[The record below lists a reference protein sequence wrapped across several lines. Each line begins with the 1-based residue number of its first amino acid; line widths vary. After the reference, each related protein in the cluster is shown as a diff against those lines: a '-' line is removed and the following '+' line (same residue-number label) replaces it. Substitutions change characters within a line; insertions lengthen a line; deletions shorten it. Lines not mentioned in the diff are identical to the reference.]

1 MKVTSQITVDLLHP
15 NVATLVYAKQAD
27 QQSRFISATLLEGSQ
42 PWTPP
47 TGALIAVRY
56 RKPDGTIGWYDTTE
70 NKAKAVT
77 MSGNVA
83 TIQLAAQA
91 LAVSGD
97 VYIELEFYTQSAEK
111 LSSFAW
117 ILAVEASAVS
127 DGEIESSNYFNVLAE
142 TLAEIVKALPNIQ
155 KADEYAQAAAQSAT
169 QAANSE
175 AAAKASEQAAAA
187 SATQAAESE
196 DNSAASAQNSS
207 QSASAAQ
214 TSAEAAAASQQLAAA
229 NAQTASNAAAS
240 ATESKENAE
249 KSAQDSEAWAVG
261 TRGGQAVPN
270 SDETY
275 NNNSKYWAQQA
286 AAAAGGGV
294 ITFNGRGGAV
304 VPAAG
309 DYTAD
314 MVGAPTTEEFATLK
328 TTVDGK
334 QPATN
339 DLEAET
345 NLADGDF
352 VPFYDTSASAGRKTL
367 WSNIVAK
374 IRTAL
379 FGSANGFLKANGSG
393 VVSAVSTLPVAS
405 GGTGAT
411 TAAAARANLSALSSA
426 NGAVTHENLSVSAR
440 CGLVISASAGEN
452 LKNSDAGN
460 TYYAGWTSTGSVK
473 TWMLNAELSAAIS
486 NGFAV
491 AFTELWPNDKTRI
504 SISGVRLL
512 HRGEGQLLGKNQ
524 SAVLGL
530 VERCNMIALQK
541 MLTDAVNGD
550 VWLITGDVEVIS

>member
-1 MKVTSQITVDLLHP
+1 MKVTSQITVDMLHP
-15 NVATLVYAKQAD
+15 NVATLVYAKQTD

-91 LAVSGD
+91 LTVSGD

-117 ILAVEASAVS
+117 VLAVEASAVS
-127 DGEIESSNYFNVLAE
+127 DGEIESSDYFNVLAE

-155 KADEYAQAAAQSAT
+155 NADKYAQAAAKSAT

-175 AAAKASEQAAAA
+175 TAAKTSAQAAAA
-187 SATQAAESE
+187 SATSAQGSAAVASADAQGAATHAQVADNAAIAAEASAQAAGTHAQTAE
-196 DNSAASAQNSS
+196 DAAESAASAANSAD
-207 QSASAAQ
+207 AS
-214 TSAEAAAASQQLAAA
+214 S
-229 NAQTASNAAAS
+229 
-240 ATESKENAE
+240 
-249 KSAQDSEAWAVG
+249 QDSEAWAVG
-261 TRGGQAVPN
+261 TRNGQAVST
-270 SDETY
+270 SDEAH

-294 ITFNGRGGAV
+294 ITFNGRSGSV
-304 VPAAG
+304 LPAPS

-314 MVGAPTTEEFATLK
+314 MVGAPTVEEFEALE

-352 VPFYDTSASAGRKTL
+352 IPFYDTSASANRKTL

-393 VVSAVSTLPVAS
+393 VVSAVSTIPVAS

-411 TAAAARANLSALSSA
+411 TAAAARTNLGALSSA
-426 NGAVTHENLSVSAR
+426 DKTIARAKLANDALISPVKWVAASPYTVIADDLEKTLVFDAALTTVQINMSNKLIAALPAGASFAFMQWSSADSTKLTITVGSDYYI
-440 CGLVISASAGEN
+440 CKAGE
-452 LKNSDAGN
+452 KSGAKG
-460 TYYAGWTSTGSVK
+460 GSV
-473 TWMLNAELSAAIS
+473 TTS
-486 NGFAV
+486 NPRVMVV
-491 AFTELWPNDKTRI
+491 AKKMTAFSVMI
-504 SISGVRLL
+504 FGV
-512 HRGEGQLLGKNQ
+512 
-524 SAVLGL
+524 
-530 VERCNMIALQK
+530 
-541 MLTDAVNGD
+541 TD
-550 VWLITGDVEVIS
+550 

>member
-47 TGALIAVRY
+47 ASALAAVRY

-70 NKAKAVT
+70 NKAAAIT
-77 MSGNVA
+77 TSGNVA

-91 LAVSGD
+91 LTVSGN

-127 DGEIESSNYFNVLAE
+127 DGEIESSDYFNVLAE

-155 KADEYAQAAAQSAT
+155 KADKYAQAAAQSAT
-169 QAANSE
+169 QAADSE
-175 AAAKASEQAAAA
+175 AAAKASEQTAAA
-187 SATQAAESE
+187 SAAQAAESK
-196 DNSAASAQNSS
+196 DNSAASAQSS
-207 QSASAAQ
+207 GQSASEAQASAA
-214 TSAEAAAASQQLAAA
+214 SAAASQQLAAA
-229 NAQTASNAAAS
+229 NAQTASASAAS
-240 ATESKENAE
+240 AAESEENAGE
-249 KSAQDSEAWAVG
+249 SAQDSEAWAVG
-261 TRGGQAVPN
+261 TRGGQSVPD
-270 SDETY
+270 SDETH
-275 NNNSKYWAQQA
+275 NNNSKYWAGQA

-294 ITFNGRGGAV
+294 ITFNGRNGTV
-304 VPAAG
+304 MPANG
-309 DYTAD
+309 DYTPD
-314 MVGAPTTEEFATLK
+314 MIGAPTTEEFTALK

-367 WSNIVAK
+367 WSNVVEK

-393 VVSAVSTLPVAS
+393 VVSAVSTIPVVS

-411 TAAAARANLSALSSA
+411 TAATARANLGALSSA
-426 NGAVTHENLSVSAR
+426 DGAVGAAQLAADAVTGEKIAVGAVSKR
-440 CGLVISASAGEN
+440 YTVTIPSAVASWTRWNGSADNAWYADITVLGVKN
-452 LKNSDAGN
+452 TDRGDLFLQRGINSDETPSLAAFEQDAENFAHIVAANITADN
-460 TYYAGWTSTGSVK
+460 TLRV
-473 TWMLNAELSAAIS
+473 
-486 NGFAV
+486 FADEIP
-491 AFTELWPNDKTRI
+491 ANNIYCYL
-504 SISGVRLL
+504 RLVT
-512 HRGEGQLLGKNQ
+512 K
-524 SAVLGL
+524 
-530 VERCNMIALQK
+530 
-541 MLTDAVNGD
+541 
-550 VWLITGDVEVIS
+550 

>member
-15 NVATLVYAKQAD
+15 NVATLVYAKQTD

-47 TGALIAVRY
+47 TGVFTAVRY

-70 NKAKAVT
+70 NKAAAVT

-91 LAVSGD
+91 LTVSGD

-127 DGEIESSNYFNVLAE
+127 DGEIESSDYFNVLAE
-142 TLAEIVKALPNIQ
+142 TLAEIVKALPDIQ

-249 KSAQDSEAWAVG
+249 ESAQSSEAWAVG
-261 TRGGQAVPN
+261 TRGGQAVPD
-270 SDETY
+270 SDVTH
-275 NNNSKYWAQQA
+275 NNNSKYWAEQA

-294 ITFNGRGGAV
+294 ITFNGRNGVV
-304 VPAAG
+304 VPKKG
-309 DYTAD
+309 DYTPE
-314 MVGAPTTEEFATLK
+314 MVGAAPEIKTATVTLQAASW
-328 TTVDGK
+328 TGSTSPYSQTVEIDG
-334 QPATN
+334 
-339 DLEAET
+339 
-345 NLADGDF
+345 
-352 VPFYDTSASAGRKTL
+352 
-367 WSNIVAK
+367 
-374 IRTAL
+374 
-379 FGSANGFLKANGSG
+379 
-393 VVSAVSTLPVAS
+393 
-405 GGTGAT
+405 T
-411 TAAAARANLSALSSA
+411 TANSRIDINPDATVM
-426 NGAVTHENLSVSAR
+426 NGAMEGGY
-440 CGLVISASAGEN
+440 GLVFGN
-452 LKNSDAGN
+452 DAG
-460 TYYAGWTSTGSVK
+460 TITAYAVGDK
-473 TWMLNAELSAAIS
+473 PKAAITAQVS
-486 NGFAV
+486 I
-491 AFTELWPNDKTRI
+491 TEVT
-504 SISGVRLL
+504 
-512 HRGEGQLLGKNQ
+512 
-524 SAVLGL
+524 A
-530 VERCNMIALQK
+530 
-541 MLTDAVNGD
+541 
-550 VWLITGDVEVIS
+550 

>member
-91 LAVSGD
+91 LTVSGD

-214 TSAEAAAASQQLAAA
+214 TSAEAAAASQQLTAA

-304 VPAAG
+304 VPMEG
-309 DYTAD
+309 DYSPAMAGAAPAIQTA
-314 MVGAPTTEEFATLK
+314 
-328 TTVDGK
+328 TV
-334 QPATN
+334 
-339 DLEAET
+339 
-345 NLADGDF
+345 
-352 VPFYDTSASAGRKTL
+352 
-367 WSNIVAK
+367 
-374 IRTAL
+374 
-379 FGSANGFLKANGSG
+379 
-393 VVSAVSTLPVAS
+393 TLPVAS
-405 GGTGAT
+405 WTGSTSPYSQTVEIDGT
-411 TAAAARANLSALSSA
+411 TANSRIDINPDATVM
-426 NGAVTHENLSVSAR
+426 NGAMEGGY
-440 CGLVISASAGEN
+440 GLVFGNNAGTIT
-452 LKNSDAGN
+452 A
-460 TYYAGWTSTGSVK
+460 YAVGDK
-473 TWMLNAELSAAIS
+473 PKAAITAQVS
-486 NGFAV
+486 I
-491 AFTELWPNDKTRI
+491 TEVT
-504 SISGVRLL
+504 
-512 HRGEGQLLGKNQ
+512 
-524 SAVLGL
+524 A
-530 VERCNMIALQK
+530 
-541 MLTDAVNGD
+541 
-550 VWLITGDVEVIS
+550 

>member
-15 NVATLVYAKQAD
+15 NVATLVYAKQTD
-27 QQSRFISATLLEGSQ
+27 QQSRFISATLLEGSK

-304 VPAAG
+304 VPMEG
-309 DYTAD
+309 DYSPA
-314 MVGAPTTEEFATLK
+314 MVGAAPAIKTATVTL
-328 TTVDGK
+328 
-334 QPATN
+334 QA
-339 DLEAET
+339 
-345 NLADGDF
+345 
-352 VPFYDTSASAGRKTL
+352 AS
-367 WSNIVAK
+367 W
-374 IRTAL
+374 
-379 FGSANGFLKANGSG
+379 
-393 VVSAVSTLPVAS
+393 
-405 GGTGAT
+405 
-411 TAAAARANLSALSSA
+411 
-426 NGAVTHENLSVSAR
+426 
-440 CGLVISASAGEN
+440 
-452 LKNSDAGN
+452 
-460 TYYAGWTSTGSVK
+460 TGSVSPYSQ
-473 TWMLNAELSAAIS
+473 T
-486 NGFAV
+486 V
-491 AFTELWPNDKTRI
+491 T
-504 SISGVRLL
+504 ISGVTANSRIDINPDATVMN
-512 HRGEGQLLGKNQ
+512 GAMDGGY
-524 SAVLGL
+524 GL
-530 VERCNMIALQK
+530 VFGNNAGTITAY
-541 MLTDAVNGD
+541 AVGD
-550 VWLITGDVEVIS
+550 KPTAAITVQVSITEVTA

>member
-15 NVATLVYAKQAD
+15 NVATLVYAKQSD

-42 PWTPP
+42 PWIPP
-47 TGALIAVRY
+47 TGALAAVRY

-70 NKAKAVT
+70 NKAAAVT

-127 DGEIESSNYFNVLAE
+127 DGEIESSDYFNVLAE

-155 KADEYAQAAAQSAT
+155 NADKYAQAAAKSAT

-175 AAAKASEQAAAA
+175 AAAKASEQAAAT
-187 SATQAAESE
+187 SKTQAATSAS
-196 DNSAASAQNSS
+196 NSAAAAQNSS
-207 QSASAAQ
+207 KSAAAAKASAD
-214 TSAEAAAASQQLAAA
+214 AAAASQQLATTNAQAA
-229 NAQTASNAAAS
+229 NDAAAS
-240 ATESKENAE
+240 ATVAAANAE
-249 KSAQDSEAWAVG
+249 GAAQDSEAWSVG
-261 TRGGQAVPN
+261 TRNGQVVPA
-270 SDETY
+270 SDETH

-294 ITFNGRGGAV
+294 ITFNGRSGSV
-304 VPAAG
+304 LPAAG

-314 MVGAPTTEEFATLK
+314 MVGAPTTDEFAALK

-352 VPFYDTSASAGRKTL
+352 VPFYDTSSSAGRKTL

-379 FGSANGFLKANGSG
+379 FGSANGFLKADGSG
-393 VVSAVSTLPVAS
+393 NISAKGSIK
-405 GGTGAT
+405 
-411 TAAAARANLSALSSA
+411 TADLADGSVTAVKIA
-426 NGAVTHENLSVSAR
+426 NGAVTQEKLSMNAR
-440 CGLVISASAGEN
+440 CGLAISASAGKN
-452 LKNSDAGN
+452 LENSDAGN
-460 TYYAGWTSTGSVK
+460 TYFAGWTSAGSVR
-473 TWMLNAELSAAIS
+473 TWTLNAELSAKIS
-486 NGFAV
+486 IGFTV

-504 SISGVRLL
+504 RISGVRLL
-512 HRGEGQLLGKNQ
+512 HRGEGQLLGKSQ

-541 MLTDAVNGD
+541 MFTDAANGD

>member
-15 NVATLVYAKQAD
+15 NVATLVYAKQTD

-47 TGALIAVRY
+47 TGVLTAVRY

-70 NKAKAVT
+70 NKAAAVT

-117 ILAVEASAVS
+117 VLAVEASAVS
-127 DGEIESSNYFNVLAE
+127 DGEIESSDYFNVLAE

-169 QAANSE
+169 QSANSE

-249 KSAQDSEAWAVG
+249 ESAQSSEAWAVG
-261 TRGGQAVPN
+261 TRGGQAVPD
-270 SDETY
+270 SDVTH
-275 NNNSKYWAQQA
+275 NNNSKYWAEQA

-294 ITFNGRGGAV
+294 ITFNGRGGSV
-304 VPAAG
+304 LPTAG

-314 MVGAPTTEEFATLK
+314 MVGAPTTEEFAALK

-339 DLEAET
+339 DLETET

-393 VVSAVSTLPVAS
+393 VVSAVSTIPVAS

-411 TAAAARANLSALSSA
+411 AAAAARANLGALSSA
-426 NGAVTHENLSVSAR
+426 DGAVDTAKIKDKAVTGAKLADHAVSVDYTAT
-440 CGLVISASAGEN
+440 L
-452 LKNSDAGN
+452 N
-460 TYYAGWTSTGSVK
+460 T
-473 TWMLNAELSAAIS
+473 TWSGSAAPYTKEQTI
-486 NGFAV
+486 NGILETDKPLIDIVPSATFADAEKQADAWALIYRAV
-491 AFTELWPNDKTRI
+491 TAANKITFYAKAKPTV
-504 SISGVRLL
+504 SIPL
-512 HRGEGQLLGKNQ
+512 QI
-524 SAVLGL
+524 
-530 VERCNMIALQK
+530 RCIRK
-541 MLTDAVNGD
+541 
-550 VWLITGDVEVIS
+550 

>member
-15 NVATLVYAKQAD
+15 NVATLVYAKQTD

-117 ILAVEASAVS
+117 VLAVEASAVS
-127 DGEIESSNYFNVLAE
+127 DGEIESSDYFNVLAE

-155 KADEYAQAAAQSAT
+155 NADKYAQAAAQSAT

-249 KSAQDSEAWAVG
+249 ESAQSSEAWAVG
-261 TRGGQAVPN
+261 TRGGQAVPD
-270 SDETY
+270 SDVTH
-275 NNNSKYWAQQA
+275 NNNSKYWAEQA

-294 ITFNGRGGAV
+294 ITFNGRNGVV
-304 VPAAG
+304 VPKKG
-309 DYTAD
+309 DYTPE
-314 MVGAPTTEEFATLK
+314 MVGAAPEIKTATVTL
-328 TTVDGK
+328 
-334 QPATN
+334 QA
-339 DLEAET
+339 
-345 NLADGDF
+345 
-352 VPFYDTSASAGRKTL
+352 AS
-367 WSNIVAK
+367 W
-374 IRTAL
+374 
-379 FGSANGFLKANGSG
+379 
-393 VVSAVSTLPVAS
+393 
-405 GGTGAT
+405 
-411 TAAAARANLSALSSA
+411 
-426 NGAVTHENLSVSAR
+426 
-440 CGLVISASAGEN
+440 
-452 LKNSDAGN
+452 
-460 TYYAGWTSTGSVK
+460 TGSVSPYSQ
-473 TWMLNAELSAAIS
+473 T
-486 NGFAV
+486 V
-491 AFTELWPNDKTRI
+491 T
-504 SISGVRLL
+504 ISGVTANSRIDINPDATVMN
-512 HRGEGQLLGKNQ
+512 GAMEGGY
-524 SAVLGL
+524 GL
-530 VERCNMIALQK
+530 VFGNNAGTITAY
-541 MLTDAVNGD
+541 AVGD
-550 VWLITGDVEVIS
+550 KPTAAITVQVSITEVTA

>member
-15 NVATLVYAKQAD
+15 NVATLVYAKQTD

-47 TGALIAVRY
+47 TGALTAVRY

-70 NKAKAVT
+70 NKAAAVT

-91 LAVSGD
+91 LTVSGD

-127 DGEIESSNYFNVLAE
+127 DGEIESSDYFNVLAE
-142 TLAEIVKALPNIQ
+142 TLAEIVKALPDIQ

-169 QAANSE
+169 QSANSE

-249 KSAQDSEAWAVG
+249 ESAQSSEAWAVG
-261 TRGGQAVPN
+261 TRGGQAVPD
-270 SDETY
+270 SDVTY
-275 NNNSKYWAQQA
+275 NNNSKYWAEQA

-294 ITFNGRGGAV
+294 ITFNGRNGVV
-304 VPAAG
+304 VPKKG
-309 DYTAD
+309 DYTPK
-314 MVGAPTTEEFATLK
+314 MVGAAPEIKTATVTL
-328 TTVDGK
+328 
-334 QPATN
+334 QA
-339 DLEAET
+339 
-345 NLADGDF
+345 
-352 VPFYDTSASAGRKTL
+352 AS
-367 WSNIVAK
+367 W
-374 IRTAL
+374 
-379 FGSANGFLKANGSG
+379 
-393 VVSAVSTLPVAS
+393 
-405 GGTGAT
+405 
-411 TAAAARANLSALSSA
+411 
-426 NGAVTHENLSVSAR
+426 
-440 CGLVISASAGEN
+440 
-452 LKNSDAGN
+452 
-460 TYYAGWTSTGSVK
+460 TGSVSPYSQ
-473 TWMLNAELSAAIS
+473 T
-486 NGFAV
+486 V
-491 AFTELWPNDKTRI
+491 T
-504 SISGVRLL
+504 ISGVTANSRIDINPDATVMN
-512 HRGEGQLLGKNQ
+512 GAMEGGY
-524 SAVLGL
+524 GL
-530 VERCNMIALQK
+530 VFGN
-541 MLTDAVNGD
+541 DAGTITAYAVGD
-550 VWLITGDVEVIS
+550 KPKAAITAQVSITEVTA

>member
-15 NVATLVYAKQAD
+15 NVATLVYAKQTD

-117 ILAVEASAVS
+117 VLAVEASAVS
-127 DGEIESSNYFNVLAE
+127 DGEIESSDYFNILAE

-155 KADEYAQAAAQSAT
+155 NADKYAQAAANSAT

-175 AAAKASEQAAAA
+175 TAAKTSAQAAAA
-187 SATQAAESE
+187 SAT
-196 DNSAASAQNSS
+196 SARGS
-207 QSASAAQ
+207 
-214 TSAEAAAASQQLAAA
+214 AAAASADAQGAATH
-229 NAQTASNAAAS
+229 AQTANNAATAAEAS
-240 ATESKENAE
+240 AQAADTHAQTAGDADESAAAAATSADE
-249 KSAQDSEAWAVG
+249 SAQNSEAWAVG
-261 TRGGQAVPN
+261 TRNGQAVPA
-270 SDETY
+270 SDETH

-294 ITFNGRGGAV
+294 ITFNGRSGSV
-304 VPAAG
+304 LPAAG

-314 MVGAPTTEEFATLK
+314 MVGAPTTEEFAALR

-393 VVSAVSTLPVAS
+393 VVSAVSTIPVAS

-411 TAAAARANLSALSSA
+411 TAAAARANLGALSSA
-426 NGAVTHENLSVSAR
+426 DGSVTQAQLSVSGR
-440 CGLVISASAGEN
+440 CGLVISATAGKN
-452 LKNSDAGN
+452 LENSDAGN
-460 TYYAGWTSTGSVK
+460 TYYAGWTSDGSVK
-473 TWMLNAELSAAIS
+473 TWTLNAELSAAIS

-491 AFTELWPNDKTRI
+491 AFTELWPSDKTRI

-512 HRGEGQLLGKNQ
+512 HRGEGTLLGKSQ
-524 SAVLGL
+524 SATLGL

-541 MLTDAVNGD
+541 MSTDATNGD
-550 VWLITGDVEVIS
+550 VWLITGDVEVVS

>member
-15 NVATLVYAKQAD
+15 NVATLVYAKQTD

-127 DGEIESSNYFNVLAE
+127 DGEIESSDYFNVLAE
-142 TLAEIVKALPNIQ
+142 TLAEIVKALPDIQ

-169 QAANSE
+169 QAADSE

-187 SATQAAESE
+187 SAAQAAKSK
-196 DNSAASAQNSS
+196 DNSAASAESS
-207 QSASAAQ
+207 GQSASAAQ
-214 TSAEAAAASQQLAAA
+214 ASAASAAASQQLAAA
-229 NAQTASNAAAS
+229 NAQTASASAAS
-240 ATESKENAE
+240 ATVAAANAE
-249 KSAQDSEAWAVG
+249 GAAQDSEAWAVG
-261 TRGGQAVPN
+261 TRNGQAVPA
-270 SDETY
+270 SDVTH

-294 ITFNGRGGAV
+294 ITFNGRSGSV
-304 VPAAG
+304 LPAAG

-345 NLADGDF
+345 NLTDGDF

-393 VVSAVSTLPVAS
+393 VVSAVSTIPVAS

-411 TAAAARANLSALSSA
+411 TAAAARANLGALSSA
-426 NGAVTHENLSVSAR
+426 DGAVTRAKLAQDALYSPIRMVQSDSNVVSSDVGATIR
-440 CGLVISASAGEN
+440 TGGSASAITVTLTQAVSHAMPIGAEIAFLPWVAATMKIAFDGVKVGVLDQTQAYSSPTFT
-452 LKNSDAGN
+452 LKHKGMIAIKKILSD
-460 TYYAGWTSTGSVK
+460 
-473 TWMLNAELSAAIS
+473 S
-486 NGFAV
+486 NGDYWLLSGL
-491 AFTELWPNDKTRI
+491 TE
-504 SISGVRLL
+504 
-512 HRGEGQLLGKNQ
+512 
-524 SAVLGL
+524 
-530 VERCNMIALQK
+530 
-541 MLTDAVNGD
+541 
-550 VWLITGDVEVIS
+550 EVTT

>member
-15 NVATLVYAKQAD
+15 NVATLVYAKQTD

-127 DGEIESSNYFNVLAE
+127 DGEIESSDYFNVLAE
-142 TLAEIVKALPNIQ
+142 TLAEIVKALPDIQ

-169 QAANSE
+169 QAADSE

-187 SATQAAESE
+187 SAAQAAKSK
-196 DNSAASAQNSS
+196 DNSAASAESS
-207 QSASAAQ
+207 GQSASAAQ
-214 TSAEAAAASQQLAAA
+214 ASAASAAASQQLAAA
-229 NAQTASNAAAS
+229 NAQTASASAAS
-240 ATESKENAE
+240 ATVAAANAE
-249 KSAQDSEAWAVG
+249 GAAQDSEAWAVG
-261 TRGGQAVPN
+261 TRNGQAVPA
-270 SDETY
+270 SDVTH

-294 ITFNGRGGAV
+294 ITFNGRSGSV
-304 VPAAG
+304 LPAAG

-393 VVSAVSTLPVAS
+393 VVSAVSTIPVAS

-411 TAAAARANLSALSSA
+411 TAAAARANLGALSSA
-426 NGAVTHENLSVSAR
+426 DGAVTRAKLAQDALYSPIRMVLSDSNVASSDVGATIR
-440 CGLVISASAGEN
+440 TGGSASAITVTLTQAVSHAMPIGAEIAFLPWVAATMKIAFDGVKVGVLDRTQAYSSPTFT
-452 LKNSDAGN
+452 LKHKG
-460 TYYAGWTSTGSVK
+460 
-473 TWMLNAELSAAIS
+473 
-486 NGFAV
+486 
-491 AFTELWPNDKTRI
+491 
-504 SISGVRLL
+504 
-512 HRGEGQLLGKNQ
+512 
-524 SAVLGL
+524 
-530 VERCNMIALQK
+530 MIAIKKILS
-541 MLTDAVNGD
+541 DN
-550 VWLITGDVEVIS
+550 TGDYWLLSGLTEEVTT

>member
-127 DGEIESSNYFNVLAE
+127 DGEIESSDYFNVLAE
-142 TLAEIVKALPNIQ
+142 TLAEIVKALPDIQ

-169 QAANSE
+169 QAADSE

-187 SATQAAESE
+187 SAAQAAKSK
-196 DNSAASAQNSS
+196 DNSAASAESS
-207 QSASAAQ
+207 GQSASAAQ
-214 TSAEAAAASQQLAAA
+214 ASAASAAASQQLAAA
-229 NAQTASNAAAS
+229 NAQTASASAAS
-240 ATESKENAE
+240 ATVAAANAE
-249 KSAQDSEAWAVG
+249 GAAQDSEAWAVG
-261 TRGGQAVPN
+261 TRNGQAVPA
-270 SDETY
+270 SDVTH

-294 ITFNGRGGAV
+294 ITFNGRSGSV
-304 VPAAG
+304 LPAAG

-328 TTVDGK
+328 TTADGK

-393 VVSAVSTLPVAS
+393 VVSAVSTIPVAS

-411 TAAAARANLSALSSA
+411 TAAAARANLGALSSA
-426 NGAVTHENLSVSAR
+426 DGAVTRAKLAQDALYSPIRMVLSDSNVVSSDVGATIR
-440 CGLVISASAGEN
+440 TGGSASAITVTLTQAVSHAMPIGVEIAFLPWVAATMKIAFDGVKVGVLDQTQAYSSPTFT
-452 LKNSDAGN
+452 LKHKG
-460 TYYAGWTSTGSVK
+460 
-473 TWMLNAELSAAIS
+473 
-486 NGFAV
+486 
-491 AFTELWPNDKTRI
+491 
-504 SISGVRLL
+504 
-512 HRGEGQLLGKNQ
+512 
-524 SAVLGL
+524 
-530 VERCNMIALQK
+530 MIAIKKILSDNSGDYWLLSG
-541 MLTDAVNGD
+541 LTE
-550 VWLITGDVEVIS
+550 EVTT

>member
-47 TGALIAVRY
+47 TGALAAVRY

-70 NKAKAVT
+70 NKAAAVT

-91 LAVSGD
+91 LTVSGD

-127 DGEIESSNYFNVLAE
+127 DGEIESSDYFNVLAE

-169 QAANSE
+169 QAADSE
-175 AAAKASEQAAAA
+175 TAAKASEQAAAA
-187 SATQAAESE
+187 SAAQAAKSE
-196 DNSAASAQNSS
+196 DNSAASAQSS
-207 QSASAAQ
+207 GQSASAAQ
-214 TSAEAAAASQQLAAA
+214 ASAASAAASQQLAAA
-229 NAQTASNAAAS
+229 NAQTASASAAS
-240 ATESKENAE
+240 AAESEENAE

-261 TRGGQAVPN
+261 TRNGQAVPA
-270 SDETY
+270 SDVTH

-294 ITFNGRGGAV
+294 ITFNGRSGSV
-304 VPAAG
+304 LPAAG

-393 VVSAVSTLPVAS
+393 VVSAVSTIPVAS

-411 TAAAARANLSALSSA
+411 TAAAARANLGALSSA

-440 CGLVISASAGEN
+440 CGLVISASAGKN
-452 LKNSDAGN
+452 LENSDAGN
-460 TYYAGWTSTGSVK
+460 TYYAGLTSTGSVK
-473 TWMLNAELSAAIS
+473 TWTLNAKLSAAIS

-491 AFTELWPNDKTRI
+491 AFTELWPSDKTRI

-512 HRGEGQLLGKNQ
+512 HRGEGQLLGKSQ

-541 MLTDAVNGD
+541 MFTDAANGD